1 MSPLSLAV
9 LQPVFWSLCHVHR
22 EFHLTAVIGSSSKLV
37 SLSNWSLTEWQL
49 VTDRKSLFLLTGIP
63 CSLEW
68 VRFWL
73 LQPVVYCVSHQC
85 TAVTV
90 KQGSDVESNSVTA
103 QVRESLKEAIDTII
117 PRILSEQDVVRL
129 RLAFRLARDKTGM
142 VGIKYTCERTW
153 RFQFVQELS
162 VLIYDIST
170 ILTHL
175 ISFHLSYHHYNIDTF
190 PPSYSSWYPMDF
202 HDIYDHHDHIKPPSS
217 SSSSYLTAGAPN
229 QLGIAPGTVTS
240 IHFPSSML

>member
-1 MSPLSLAV
+1 M
-9 LQPVFWSLCHVHR
+9 LCALHR
-22 EFHLTAVIGSSSKLV
+22 DLHFTAFIGSSSKLA
-37 SLSNWSLTEWQL
+37 SLNCWSLTEWQL

-63 CSLEW
+63 CWLER

-73 LQPVVYCVSHQC
+73 LQPAVYCVSHQC

-103 QVRESLKEAIDTII
+103 QVRESLKEATDTII
-117 PRILSEQDVVRL
+117 PRILSKQDVVRL
-129 RLAFRLARDKTGM
+129 RLAFRLARDKTGMVM

-202 HDIYDHHDHIKPPSS
+202 HDIYDIHDIHDHHDHIKPP